1 MRNVNGMPFFAST
14 SRVFSEQVNQ
24 FSTAFNQT
32 TSSHRQEGAG
42 IFTSPQGGAP
52 NHYQREHAYFE
63 YPPTFGHPSTRFFK
77 GAFSEP
83 YSLGRGFSAA
93 SPFFQ
98 DIYTNRN
105 YGNLL
110 QGTLRL
116 GQLFKQSMNDL
127 LGQTFP
133 YVNLNDSF
141 LATLIYLS
149 TAFSQYHNQNSCHG
163 FYPFASQSDHAY
175 GSWPFSTSSE
185 NFSSDKANAHDGGAK
200 NNTEGTYAGSAKS
213 NTSSSAGKPERSM
226 SASQLLARNELCVEL
241 GLPADVSD
249 TVLHKNYKTAMLKY
263 HPDKCSL
270 DKKDEYAEIAKRLTH
285 LNSLILG

>member
-1 MRNVNGMPFFAST
+1 MRNVSGIRFFASA

-24 FSTAFNQT
+24 FSAKFNQT
-32 TSSHRQEGAG
+32 TPSHRQEGAG
-42 IFTSPQGGAP
+42 MFTSGGAP

-63 YPPTFGHPSTRFFK
+63 YPPTFAHPSMRFFK

-110 QGTLRL
+110 QETLKL
-116 GQLFKQSMNDL
+116 DQLFKQSMNDL
-127 LGQTFP
+127 LGKALP
-133 YVNLNDSF
+133 YINLNNNF
-141 LATLIYLS
+141 FATLIYLAM
-149 TAFSQYHNQNSCHG
+149 AFSQYSNQDSG
-163 FYPFASQSDHAY
+163 YGSYPFTAQSDRAY
-175 GSWPFSTSSE
+175 GSWHFSANSE
-185 NFSSDKANAHDGGAK
+185 NFSSGQANAH
-200 NNTEGTYAGSAKS
+200 AGSATG
-213 NTSSSAGKPERSM
+213 NASSSTNQPGK
-226 SASQLLARNELCVEL
+226 SASQLLARNELCAEL

-249 TVLHKNYKTAMLKY
+249 TVLRKNYKTAMLKY

-285 LNSLILG
+285 LNSLISG